1 MTYCVDYTNI
11 THSRT
16 ISEIPFR
23 DLGII
28 RSLDLI
34 NLSVVDGR
42 ACSVL
47 DLAIGAG
54 WCQPLGCDADAAT
67 RWHIVLLL
75 YRPGPLRLQSRY
87 DLLSESTTT
96 PGFVP
101 NQLILDLGRQLD
113 GEVPTPAIHVPCHI
127 GLYSVIKLYISI
139 YTCND
144 RPRGRCVP
152 ATFLNF
158 PAGNPIPVTALQSIQ
173 IMLNVHHI
181 ILTRTNYE
189 IKRDHP
195 HRSLRNPPP
204 SGGRPALPR
213 HPRPA
218 RTACPADQNR
228 HPSGATA
235 ATAAAP
241 APTSPANATQAGR
254 AAPAQAGR
262 RRAQTTEAAQA
273 GQASDQEQMNSSV
286 PVRLTDPQ
294 IA

>member
-34 NLSVVDGR
+34 NLSVVYGC

-47 DLAIGAG
+47 DVAIGAG
-54 WCQPLGCDADAAT
+54 QCQPLGCDADAAT
-67 RWHIVLLL
+67 RWHIVLLR

-101 NQLILDLGRQLD
+101 NQLILDLHRQLD
-113 GEVPTPAIHVPCHI
+113 GEVSAPAIHIPCHI
-127 GLYSVIKLYISI
+127 GLYSAIKVYINI
-139 YTCND
+139 YTFND

-158 PAGNPIPVTALQSIQ
+158 PAGNPIPTTALQSIQ
-173 IMLNVHHI
+173 IIVNINNI
-181 ILTRTNYE
+181 ILARTNYE
-189 IKRDHP
+189 IKRDHTR
-195 HRSLRNPPP
+195 RSL
-204 SGGRPALPR
+204 
-213 HPRPA
+213 
-218 RTACPADQNR
+218 
-228 HPSGATA
+228 
-235 ATAAAP
+235 
-241 APTSPANATQAGR
+241 
-254 AAPAQAGR
+254 
-262 RRAQTTEAAQA
+262 
-273 GQASDQEQMNSSV
+273 
-286 PVRLTDPQ
+286 
-294 IA
+294 